1 MLNLNFLPSH
11 FTLFLVLGIVLGY
24 YFEFTIGILIA
35 AVIITVLGLIYFNYR
50 ANSTFKQS
58 GIFAIFTA
66 IGFLFIGI
74 INIQIQNPKSQ
85 KTHYINN
92 YTSNKQIVIKI
103 RSILKPSKIYQ
114 KYEGQ
119 VILIG
124 SIKTKGSIL
133 LNIIK
138 QNLEDSLKVDDVI
151 LTYNS
156 LQEINKALNPNEFD
170 YRAFLKKKGVYRQI
184 RLKKRDFI
192 LLRKGRNSLK
202 GYAYYLRSKINKALK
217 TFNFSASE
225 LAIINAII
233 LGQRQDI
240 SPDLFESYKNAG
252 AIHILAVSGLH
263 IGIILLLLNLLFKP
277 LEKLKNGK
285 YIKLLLVIF
294 CLWIY
299 AFIAGMSASVI
310 RAVTMFTAITIGW
323 MSNRPSNVKNS
334 LIVSFFFLL
343 LIHPLFLFDVGFQ
356 LSYTAVF
363 SIVLIQ
369 PLIIKIW
376 KPKWKFAKYFWQ
388 LLTVSLAAQLG
399 ILPLSLY
406 YFHQFP
412 GLFFLS
418 SLVIIPFLGIIIGF
432 GILVI
437 LLALTQILPQFFAD
451 IYGFFISSMNNFVNF
466 ISLQETFVFHDIY
479 FSLILLIT
487 FYLFL
492 VFSIHF
498 SIKQT
503 SQKLI
508 IVLVTIVVIQVSFIY
523 EKLHDQKLHEL
534 IIFHQTKNS
543 ILAIK
548 KQKVISLHHSIGSME
563 TYSNK
568 IINSYLLG
576 MFLQKKVISDTLKNV
591 YRLNH
596 EYLYFVDSLGIYKSL
611 KFSPKIVVL
620 TRSPKINLN
629 RLIQVLHPK
638 VIIADGS
645 NYKNYTQRWEKTC
658 KNKKVIFHN
667 TSKKGAFVAALDP

>member
-1 MLNLNFLPSH
+1 VLNLNFLPTH

-24 YFEFTIGILIA
+24 YFEFTSVLLIA
-35 AVIITVLGLIYFNYR
+35 AVIISVLGLIYFNYK
-50 ANSTFKQS
+50 ANSSFKQS

-66 IGFLFIGI
+66 IGFLFIGM
-74 INIQIQNPKSQ
+74 INIQFQNPKNQ

-92 YTSNKQIVIKI
+92 YTLDKQIVIKI
-103 RSILKPSKIYQ
+103 MSVLKPSKIYQ
-114 KYEGQ
+114 KYEGK
-119 VILIG
+119 VIFIDT
-124 SIKTKGSIL
+124 INTKGSIL
-133 LNIIK
+133 LNINK
-138 QNLEDSLKVDDVI
+138 QNLKYSLKVGDVI

-170 YRAFLKKKGVYRQI
+170 YRTFLKKKGVYRQI
-184 RLKKRDFI
+184 RLKKRDYI
-192 LLRKGRNSLK
+192 LLGKGKNTLK
-202 GYAYYLRSKINKALK
+202 GYAYYLRSKINNALK
-217 TFNFSASE
+217 AFNFSANE

-240 SPDLFESYKNAG
+240 SPDLFQSYKNAG

-263 IGIILLLLNLLFKP
+263 IGIILLLLNLFFKP
-277 LEKLKNGK
+277 MEKLKNGK

-310 RAVTMFTAITIGW
+310 RAVTMFTAIAIGW
-323 MSNRPSNVKNS
+323 MSDRPSNVKNS

-369 PLIIKIW
+369 PLIVKIW
-376 KPKWKFAKYFWQ
+376 NPKWKPAKYFWQ

-412 GLFFLS
+412 GLFFIS
-418 SLVIIPFLGIIIGF
+418 SLVIIPFLGMIIGF

-451 IYGFFISSMNNFVNF
+451 VYGFFISSMNNFVNF

-479 FSLILLIT
+479 FSLILFIT

-492 VFSIHF
+492 ISTIHF

-503 SQKLI
+503 SQKFI
-508 IVLVTIVVIQVSFIY
+508 IVLVTIVLIQVSFIY
-523 EKLHDQKLHEL
+523 EKSHDQKSNEL
-534 IIFHQTKNS
+534 IIFHQIKNS

-548 KQKVISLHHSIGSME
+548 KQKVISLHHSIDSIE
-563 TYSNK
+563 TYTNK

-576 MFLQKKVISDTLKNV
+576 MFPQKKIISDTLKNV

-596 EYLYFVDSLGIYKSL
+596 DYLYFVDSLGVYKSL

-620 TRSPKINLN
+620 TQSPKINLN

-645 NYKNYTQRWEKTC
+645 NYKNYTQRWESTC
-658 KNKKVIFHN
+658 KNKKVIFYN